1 MEIRSSTDNL
11 EDRREMLLQ
20 VQVKKAQ
27 VKWLLMILASWR
39 RIVGSG
45 LDVTISIV
53 KLSACGNWQETVTHS
68 HASKNTEPDS
78 R

>member
-27 VKWLLMILASWR
+27 WLLMILASWR

-45 LDVTISIV
+45 LDMTISIV

-78 R
+78 S